1 MIELTP
7 VSLRSVAVVG
17 ARCGDIATGVGATLT
32 EIARN
37 EPDLVLH
44 ALILTGGGTE
54 WEVNEKTAFAALC
67 PSADVRLT
75 VADIPAG
82 QLPHHR
88 GLVKK
93 LLDDLRQDCEP
104 GMVFGPQGGDHDL
117 DRQLL
122 GELIPAAFPDHPV
135 LGYEV
140 LGWESGLPD
149 TSLYLPI
156 PRETAHG
163 KARLLAQCYPSQP
176 ERGWRDDEAVL
187 GLMRV
192 RGVQCR
198 ARYAEAFT
206 VEQSVSESAPDYSTN

>member
-7 VSLRSVAVVG
+7 VNLRSVAVVG
-17 ARCGDIATGVGATLT
+17 ARCGDIATAVGATLI
-32 EIARN
+32 EIARDQ
-37 EPDLVLH
+37 PDLIVH

-54 WEVNEKTAFAALC
+54 WEVNEKNAFATLC

-75 VADIPAG
+75 VAD
-82 QLPHHR
+82 LPVDHLPRHR
-88 GLVKK
+88 GQVKK
-93 LLDDLRQDCEP
+93 LLANLRQDCDP
-104 GMVFGPQGGDHDL
+104 GMVFGPQSGDHDQ

-122 GELIPAAFPDHPV
+122 GGLIPVAFPNHPV

-140 LGWESGLPD
+140 LGWESVLPD
-149 TSLYLPI
+149 TSLYLPVS
-156 PRETAHG
+156 RDAAHE
-163 KARLLAQCYPSQP
+163 KARMLAQCYSSQP
-176 ERGWRDDEAVL
+176 DRGWRDDEAIL

-206 VEQSVSESAPDYSTN
+206 VEQSVSDSAPDYSTN